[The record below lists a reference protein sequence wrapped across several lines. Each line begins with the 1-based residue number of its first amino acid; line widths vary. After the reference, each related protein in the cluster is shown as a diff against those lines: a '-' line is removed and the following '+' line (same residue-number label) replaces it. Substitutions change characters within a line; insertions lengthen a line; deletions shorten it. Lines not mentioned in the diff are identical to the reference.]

1 MNHMGIR
8 WPISCAT
15 LRYGGQAVLEG
26 VMIRGPAGI
35 AVAVRAPDG
44 QIVLRSIPL
53 PPRRRWQRWPFLRGV
68 FILWETLRWGMEALW
83 FSATVVAGENEAQEV
98 RESPLALLTLAAS
111 FALAL
116 GIFLLLPA
124 LLAEGIERALGLS
137 AWIRTALEGIFR
149 LGLVLGYLIAV
160 GRHPEIRRV
169 FAYHGAEHKVVHALE
184 AGAPLT
190 IAGARPFPTA
200 HPRCGTAF
208 LLTVIVIAAILFAF
222 LPASTLIE
230 RLVLRLALLPVL
242 AALSYEALW
251 LSARYQHVPL
261 VAALSAP
268 NLWLQRLTTREP
280 DEAMLEVALAA
291 LRTAQELEGA
301 QEPLRTSPGSGI
313 HPTDESAGFPADR

>member
-1 MNHMGIR
+1 ME
-8 WPISCAT
+8 ISERLPQT
-15 LRYGGQAVLEG
+15 VLRYGGQAVLEG
-26 VMIRGPAGI
+26 VMIRGPAGL

-44 QIVLRSIPL
+44 RIVLRAIPL
-53 PPRRRWQRWPFLRGV
+53 APRKRWQRWPFIRGV
-68 FILWETLRWGMEALW
+68 IVLWETLRWGMEALW
-83 FSATVVAGENEAQEV
+83 FSATVAAGENEAQEV
-98 RESPLALLTLAAS
+98 RGGPVAWSTVAVS
-111 FALAL
+111 VALAL
-116 GIFLLLPA
+116 VIFLLLPA

-137 AWIRTALEGIFR
+137 AGLRTALEGIFR

-160 GRHPEIRRV
+160 GRHPEVRRV

-190 IAGARPFPTA
+190 VAGARPFPTA

-208 LLTVIVIAAILFAF
+208 LLMVIVIAAILFAF
-222 LPASTLIE
+222 LPASTLME

-251 LSARYQHVPL
+251 FSARYQHLPL
-261 VAALSAP
+261 VAALFAP

-291 LRTAQELEGA
+291 LQAARELEG
-301 QEPLRTSPGSGI
+301 QPTSGS
-313 HPTDESAGFPADR
+313 

>member
-1 MNHMGIR
+1 MGRHGLI
-8 WPISCAT
+8 AQAA

-44 QIVLRSIPL
+44 QIVLRSRSL
-53 PPRRRWQRWPFLRGV
+53 PPRRKWQRWPFIRGT

-83 FSATVVAGENEAQEV
+83 FSANVVAGENEAREV
-98 RESPLALLTLAAS
+98 RESPVAMLTITAS
-111 FALAL
+111 LALAL
-116 GIFLLLPA
+116 GVFLLLPA
-124 LLAEGIERALGLS
+124 LLAEGIERMFRLS
-137 AWIRTALEGIFR
+137 AWIRTGLEGIFR
-149 LGLVLGYLIAV
+149 LGLVLGYLAAV

-190 IAGARPFPTA
+190 IEGARPFPTA

-208 LLTVIVIAAILFAF
+208 LLTVILVAAILFAF

-230 RLVLRLALLPVL
+230 RLALRLALLPVL

-251 LSARYQHVPL
+251 FSARYQHVKL

-280 DEAMLEVALAA
+280 DDAMLEVALAA
-291 LRTAQELEGA
+291 LEAARALES
-301 QEPLRTSPGSGI
+301 SPRSSG
-313 HPTDESAGFPADR
+313 HARPSS

>member
-1 MNHMGIR
+1 MGIGFL
-8 WPISCAT
+8 ISRAT

-44 QIVLRSIPL
+44 RIVLRSMPL
-53 PPRRRWQRWPFLRGV
+53 PPRRRWQRWPLLRGV

-83 FSATVVAGENEAQEV
+83 FSAMVAAGESEAQEV
-98 RESPLALLTLAAS
+98 RDSPLAWLTIAVS

-124 LLAEGIERALGLS
+124 FLAEGIERALGLS
-137 AWIRTALEGIFR
+137 AWIRTTLEGIFR
-149 LGLVLGYLIAV
+149 LGLVIGYLAMV

-208 LLTVIVIAAILFAF
+208 LLTVVVIAAILFAF
-222 LPASTLIE
+222 LPSSTLME
-230 RLVLRLALLPVL
+230 RLALRLALLPVL
-242 AALSYEALW
+242 AALAYEALW
-251 LSARYQHVPL
+251 LSARYQHVRL

-280 DEAMLEVALAA
+280 DDGMLEVALAA
-291 LRTAQELEGA
+291 LQTARAMEQA
-301 QEPLRTSPGSGI
+301 QEPPRLVEFE
-313 HPTDESAGFPADR
+313 ESSAS